1 MTDGDNGFIRPEGA
15 KPGDT
20 WLREPPGAVVAL
32 RRELDE
38 PPKEAGPEPTPATDQ
53 DGPPASPPKGR
64 PRGEIWEE
72 CPVKPLGQ
80 LDGTSYYLDVHGQL
94 RAITKHDAQAI
105 MGLFGHRIPVLCHQF
120 PQWTQARDGEPM
132 KRKQNRFDQTTAAMM
147 MLQASAEKGLFD
159 PAGAVRGVGA
169 WTDDDGR
176 LVYHCGDRLWIGGEE
191 GPPRTHQGRIYPASP
206 PIPHPSPIGEADPV
220 PELLDLL
227 GTWQWQRR
235 DIDPMLTLGLIGCQM
250 MGGAL
255 DWRPAYWFTG
265 GPGTG
270 KSALQ
275 RLMLHLHGG
284 EKGLIQST
292 DPTARGIAALLG
304 QSTLPVALDELEP
317 GDAGSTKER
326 DLVVTARVA
335 ASGGRWVRGSADQKG
350 ASGMLRSTFLFSS
363 ILVPG
368 VLKSQDLQRLIL
380 ISLTPFQPGSI
391 APQMR
396 PEIWR
401 RRGAQIKR
409 LLIDRWSTWSTR
421 LELWREALAIEGIVG
436 RDADNWAT
444 TLAMA
449 DMMRQAALPTA
460 EELEGWAK
468 RVAGQVRVG
477 LEEVGSDADEVL
489 LHLLTS
495 KYDPHRRGMQ
505 YTIAQ
510 WVQVAAGSPGAPQE
524 LLNDFSHDLD
534 GKERRKKAAN
544 AILAP
549 ALLRVIEETGE
560 PPRLFVGNAK
570 AGPLLD
576 IFRDTEW
583 AGGAWKQSLERVKGA
598 RLSPTARTLAGVAS
612 RGVEVP
618 LSAMPGLMMFP
629 QDRAAQAAA
638 SDPLD
643 GYRDDFA

>member
-1 MTDGDNGFIRPEGA
+1 MTEVDAFGRPAAESA
-15 KPGDT
+15 AD
-20 WLREPPGAVVAL
+20 WLPEAPAVVAL
-32 RRELDE
+32 RRELE
-38 PPKEAGPEPTPATDQ
+38 EAPQEAGPEVPPPEAPSQ
-53 DGPPASPPKGR
+53 DGPPKPPPKGR
-64 PRGEIWEE
+64 PRGEIWED
-72 CPVKPLGQ
+72 CPVRPLGQ
-80 LDGTSYYLDVHGQL
+80 LDGTSYYLDIHGQL

-105 MGLFGHRIPVLCHQF
+105 MGLFGHRIPALCHHF
-120 PQWTQARDGEPM
+120 PQWTQGRDGEPVR
-132 KRKQNRFDQTTAAMM
+132 RKENRFDQTTAAMV

-169 WTDDDGR
+169 WVDDDGR
-176 LVYHCGDRLWIGGEE
+176 LVYHCGDRLFIGGEE

-206 PIPHPSPIGEADPV
+206 PIPHPAEPETGDPV
-220 PELLDLL
+220 TELLELL
-227 GTWQWQRR
+227 STWQWARR

-255 DWRPAYWFTG
+255 EWRPAYWFTG

-380 ISLTPFQPGSI
+380 ISLTPFGPGSV
-391 APQMR
+391 APPMR

-401 RRGAQIKR
+401 KRGAQIKR
-409 LLIDRWSTWSTR
+409 LLIDRWTTWPMR
-421 LELWREALAIEGIVG
+421 LEAWREALAGEGIVG

-449 DMMRQAALPTA
+449 DMMRQAAMPSDD
-460 EELEGWAK
+460 ELTGWAG
-468 RVAGQVRVG
+468 RVAGQVRTG

-510 WVQVAAGSPGAPQE
+510 WVQVAAGSQGAPPE
-524 LLNDFSHDLD
+524 LLNDYQGDFD
-534 GKERRKKAAN
+534 GHEKRKKAAN

-549 ALLRVIEETGE
+549 AMLRVIEEAGQE
-560 PPRLFVGNAK
+560 PRLFVGNAK

-576 IFRDTEW
+576 IFRDTQW

-598 RLSPTARTLAGVAS
+598 RLSEKSKTLAGVAS

-618 LSAMPGLMMFP
+618 LSAMPGLMYFP
-629 QDRAAQAAA
+629 KDRSSEGDA
-638 SDPLD
+638 SKSLD
-643 GYRDDFA
+643 TYRDDFA